1 MKNYLNEKVNFRN
14 NHVKP
19 PSFVK
24 TIALLFISLLFFRV
38 DCNAVISNSGITI
51 QTETMTLGGAYA
63 GTTTTPFDGIILY
76 ANDDNGSTT
85 IQLSNAP
92 GVFDISLRGASTNA
106 SAAGVS
112 LEIDGTEITTFSF
125 SGTVPSIDTKS
136 IKIEGNAGSK
146 VIRLVLKTD
155 NGSNDTLL
163 DWISFTR
170 TGDIPPPP
178 APPTLPSEGAFY
190 TGNYRNMF
198 KEAGYTQQQIDDK
211 INSVYQQL
219 FYGDNDT
226 ERVYYPK
233 GTDEGY
239 ILDIDN
245 NDVRSEGMSYGMM
258 IAVQMNK
265 QEEFDRIWKFAKTHM
280 QHGPGN
286 REGYFRWIVDA
297 NGAELD
303 PNTASD
309 GEIYFITALYFAS
322 VRFGDRGGIYNY
334 RAEADYILE
343 QIMNKGWP
351 HNQIIGSVPNMF
363 NEEKKVCFVPY
374 AQASTYTDP
383 SYFLPSFYEVW
394 GMMAKT
400 NRQYWKDA
408 AVVARDFF
416 QAAAHPTTGLMPD
429 YSNYDGSPTGGH
441 KEDFVVD
448 AWRCAMNVAMD
459 YAWFKKD
466 EREKTITDNIQDF
479 FYNEGIYSYSSGY
492 TLDGNPLPGTDY
504 QAVGLVA
511 CNAMTSLASTDAKSW
526 EFINALW
533 DRAPTTGRYRYYD
546 GLLQMMCLL
555 HLSGNFKAYVD
566 GSTPPVDPNPIPVTG
581 ITLTPSSLSLVVG
594 QTSNLSVS
602 ISPSNA
608 DDKRVNY
615 TSSNTNIATVSTLG
629 VVQAIQEGSTTITA
643 TTVDGGFTDETIITV
658 SSPPTSG
665 QTPYLGSPQII
676 PGTINPVTFDNGGQ
690 DVAYN
695 DSDVDN
701 NGNGDRQDT
710 DVDTENRTNGGNI
723 GWIAAGEWLE
733 YTVDINTTA
742 NYTLSAE
749 VASPSS
755 DGKFHIEFN
764 GVDKTGI
771 INVSSTGGWGTF
783 TNVTASN
790 VSLTAGEQVMRIVF
804 DEGGFNLGNLSFT
817 EDNSNGGGDNGGDN
831 GGNTGTCSFGLPSS
845 EAFPTTNTS
854 FTHAHV
860 LGNGPD
866 LSHVNN
872 ISVNWSKEGGQI
884 WDFSMRTNNG
894 VPNWY
899 VDLKTAITH
908 TLGSASPSITFSN
921 SGFSGLDGA
930 YWIGKEGSDVVLVSK
945 TSDFTIYLS
954 NSSSAPSCSNA
965 RLMTV
970 NSTSNSDLENEIQL
984 YPNPATDQV
993 SIKGLKST
1001 TTKIKIYT
1009 ISGVLVSTSILNE
1022 DERKLNVSALKKGTY
1037 VLQLLSDDDYQI
1049 KKLMIQ

>member
-24 TIALLFISLLFFRV
+24 TITLLFISLLFFRV
-38 DCNAVISNSGITI
+38 DCNAVISNSGMTI
-51 QTETMTLGGAYA
+51 QTETMTLEGPYT

-170 TGDIPPPP
+170 SGDIPPPP

-219 FYGDNDT
+219 FYGDDAT

-233 GTDEGY
+233 GSDEAY

-265 QEEFDRIWKFAKTHM
+265 QEEFDRMWKFAKTHM

-343 QIMNKGWP
+343 HIMNKGWP

-479 FYNEGIYSYSSGY
+479 FYSEGIYSYSSGY

-581 ITLTPSSLSLVVG
+581 ITLTPSSLSLEVG

-615 TSSNTNIATVSTLG
+615 TSSNTNIATVSSSG
-629 VVQAIQEGSTTITA
+629 VVQAIQEGSATITA
-643 TTVDGGFTDETIITV
+643 TTVDGGFRDET
-658 SSPPTSG
+658 S
-665 QTPYLGSPQII
+665 
-676 PGTINPVTFDNGGQ
+676 
-690 DVAYN
+690 
-695 DSDVDN
+695 
-701 NGNGDRQDT
+701 
-710 DVDTENRTNGGNI
+710 
-723 GWIAAGEWLE
+723 
-733 YTVDINTTA
+733 
-742 NYTLSAE
+742 
-749 VASPSS
+749 
-755 DGKFHIEFN
+755 
-764 GVDKTGI
+764 
-771 INVSSTGGWGTF
+771 INVTS
-783 TNVTASN
+783 
-790 VSLTAGEQVMRIVF
+790 
-804 DEGGFNLGNLSFT
+804 D
-817 EDNSNGGGDNGGDN
+817 GGDNGGDN

-845 EAFPTTNTS
+845 EAFPTINTS
-854 FTHAHV
+854 FSHAHV

-884 WDFSMRTNNG
+884 WDLSMRTNNG

-993 SIKGLKST
+993 SIKGLKGT

>member
-1 MKNYLNEKVNFRN
+1 MKNYLNEKVNLRN
-14 NHVKP
+14 NNLKP
-19 PSFVK
+19 PNFVN
-24 TIALLFISLLFFRV
+24 TITLLFILLLLIRV
-38 DCNAVISNSGITI
+38 DCNAFFSNSGMTI
-51 QTETMTLGGAYA
+51 QTESMTLGGAYA
-63 GTTTTPFDGIILY
+63 STTTTPFDGIILY
-76 ANDDNGSTT
+76 ANDDHGATT
-85 IQLSNAP
+85 IQISNAP
-92 GVFDISLRGASTNA
+92 GVFDISLRGASTNTN
-106 SAAGVS
+106 AAGVS
-112 LEIDGTEITTFSF
+112 LEIDGTEVTSFSF
-125 SGTVPSIDTKS
+125 SGTAPSIDTKS
-136 IKIEGNAGSK
+136 IKIEGNAGNK

-219 FYGDNDT
+219 FYGDDAT

-233 GTDEGY
+233 GSDEAY

-265 QEEFDRIWKFAKTHM
+265 QDEFDRMWKFAKTHM

-297 NGAELD
+297 NGSELD

-363 NEEKKVCFVPY
+363 NDEKKVCFVPY

-466 EREKTITDNIQDF
+466 EREKTITDNIQNF
-479 FYNEGIYSYSSGY
+479 FYGEGIYSYSSGY

-566 GSTPPVDPNPIPVTG
+566 GSAPPVDPNPIPVTG
-581 ITLTPSSLSLVVG
+581 ITLTPSSLSLEVG
-594 QTSNLSVS
+594 QTNNLSVS

-608 DDKRVNY
+608 DDKRVSY
-615 TSSNTNIATVSTLG
+615 TSSNTSIATVSNSG
-629 VVQAIQEGSTTITA
+629 VVQAIQAGSTTITVK
-643 TTVDGGFTDETIITV
+643 TVDGGFTGQTSITV
-658 SSPPTSG
+658 TS
-665 QTPYLGSPQII
+665 
-676 PGTINPVTFDNGGQ
+676 
-690 DVAYN
+690 
-695 DSDVDN
+695 
-701 NGNGDRQDT
+701 
-710 DVDTENRTNGGNI
+710 EGGN
-723 GWIAAGEWLE
+723 
-733 YTVDINTTA
+733 
-742 NYTLSAE
+742 
-749 VASPSS
+749 
-755 DGKFHIEFN
+755 
-764 GVDKTGI
+764 
-771 INVSSTGGWGTF
+771 
-783 TNVTASN
+783 
-790 VSLTAGEQVMRIVF
+790 
-804 DEGGFNLGNLSFT
+804 
-817 EDNSNGGGDNGGDN
+817 NGGDN

-845 EAFPTTNTS
+845 EAFPTINTS

-921 SGFSGLDGA
+921 SGFNGLDGV
-930 YWIGKEGSDVVLVSK
+930 YWIGKEGSNVVLVSK

-965 RLMTV
+965 RRMIV
-970 NSTSNSDLENEIQL
+970 NSMSNSGLEDEIQL

-993 SIKGLKST
+993 IIKGVQGNTAKV
-1001 TTKIKIYT
+1001 KVYT
-1009 ISGVLVSTSILNE
+1009 ISGVLVSTSILTG

-1037 VLQLLSDDDYQI
+1037 ILQVISDDNYQI